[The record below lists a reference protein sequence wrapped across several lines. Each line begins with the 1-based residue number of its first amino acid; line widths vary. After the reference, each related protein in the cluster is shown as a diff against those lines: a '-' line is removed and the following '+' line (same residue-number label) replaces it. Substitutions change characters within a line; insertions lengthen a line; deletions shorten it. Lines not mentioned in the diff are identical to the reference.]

1 MARAQASDPLHNFRF
16 HAQILSEGSPYSG
29 SLSTDIIG
37 NGEAGFN
44 AVTGP
49 EITLEWAEYREGVR
63 TYTEKYPGIPSWND
77 CTFSRGA
84 ARVET
89 DFFDWML
96 AAVEGREYRA
106 NVIIYHFPREA
117 LKRPDNAPVGNAGV
131 SLPSPAQSLAKG
143 YRLYNAGPGR
153 VKLAGDMD
161 ATSSD
166 VSIKEIDVIYERSDV
181 VVQKPS
187 G

>member
-16 HAQILSEGSPYSG
+16 HVKIFDGPYAGLLSS
-29 SLSTDIIG
+29 DVIG

-77 CTFSRGA
+77 CTLSRGS
-84 ARVET
+84 ARRET
-89 DFFDWML
+89 DFFDWIL
-96 AAVEGREYRA
+96 AAAEGREYRA
-106 NVIIYHFPREA
+106 HLMIYHFPREA
-117 LKRPDNAPVGNAGV
+117 LIRDDNAPVGNAGS
-131 SLPSPAQSLAKG
+131 SLPDEATGKAKG
-143 YRLYNAGPGR
+143 YALYEAGPGR

-166 VSIKEIDVIYERSDV
+166 VSIKEMDVIYERSDIV
-181 VVQKPS
+181 VPK
-187 G
+187 GG

>member
-16 HAQILSEGSPYSG
+16 HAQILDGGPYVG
-29 SLSTDIIG
+29 NLSTDIIG
-37 NGEAGFN
+37 NGQAGFN
-44 AVTGP
+44 SVTGP

-77 CTFSRGA
+77 VTFGRGA

-96 AAVEGREYRA
+96 AAAEGREYRA
-106 NVIIYHFPREA
+106 DLIIYHFPREA
-117 LKRPDNAPVGNAGV
+117 LERPDNAPVGNAGV
-131 SLPSPAQSLAKG
+131 SLPATAITAAKG
-143 YRLYNAGPGR
+143 YKLYNGGPGR

-166 VSIKEIDVIYERSDV
+166 VSIKEMDVIYERSDV
-181 VVQKPS
+181 VVPS
-187 G
+187 A